1 MGFFVHWRGRKE
13 ISMTTTIFTR
23 DTHTEEKFG
32 GNRNLLRVATVATV
46 ILIGGVVL
54 LNIVRVTRINAGYV
68 GVEVNLAGSQRGA
81 QDIPVRTGWVFY
93 SPLKTQVIE
102 FPTFVQTVK
111 WTADINEG
119 HPVNEELVFNSREG
133 QEVRTDVSLSYAIDP
148 ARVPEFYVKY
158 RTDDLERF
166 THGIL
171 KDIVRNSLNEVASTY
186 SLEDIYGENK
196 ARFLREARDRVQS
209 QVEPVGVGIQQFGFI
224 GKPRFT
230 AAIEQAITQKTQ
242 AITEAERARNQLAV
256 TQAEMAKTVAEAEG
270 EARSQVE
277 RARGEATSAIE
288 RARGEAEANRLRQ
301 ASITP
306 QLLEWRRLENQRA
319 LVEKWNGELPRMI
332 VSDKT
337 GMIMPLPTEQR

>member
-1 MGFFVHWRGRKE
+1 
-13 ISMTTTIFTR
+13 MTTTIFTR

-119 HPVNEELVFNSREG
+119 HPVNEELIFNSREG

>member
-1 MGFFVHWRGRKE
+1 
-13 ISMTTTIFTR
+13 MTTTIFSDR
-23 DTHTEEKFG
+23 EIRSGIG
-32 GNRNLLRVATVATV
+32 GNLRYLIRAALLALAVT
-46 ILIGGVVL
+46 IGIVVL
-54 LNIVRVTRINAGYV
+54 MSVVQVTRIGAGYV

-93 SPLKTQVIE
+93 SPLKTEVIP

-111 WTADINEG
+111 WTADVSEG
-119 HPVNEELVFNSREG
+119 HPYNEEIVFNSKEG
-133 QEVRTDVSLSYAIDP
+133 QEVRADVSMSYAIDSTK
-148 ARVPEFYVKY
+148 VPEFYVKY
-158 RTDDLERF
+158 RTDNLDRF

-171 KDIVRNSLNEVASTY
+171 KDIVRNSLNEMASTY
-186 SLEDIYGENK
+186 KLEDIYGENK
-196 ARFLREARDRVQS
+196 AQFLRESRQRVQAQLS
-209 QVEPVGVGIQQFGFI
+209 SVGVQIQQFGFI

-270 EARSQVE
+270 EARSQIA
-277 RARGEATSAIE
+277 RAHGEATSLIE

-319 LVEKWNGELPRMI
+319 LVERWNGDLP
-332 VSDKT
+332 KT
-337 GMIMPLPTEQR
+337 VLGEKSNLLLPFPTEQK

>member
-1 MGFFVHWRGRKE
+1 MWSFVRKE
-13 ISMTTTIFTR
+13 ECMTTSIFNDR
-23 DTHTEEKFG
+23 EVRVSKFG
-32 GNRNLLRVATVATV
+32 GGNRIVFRILLGVAA
-46 ILIGGVVL
+46 LFIGIMLLTSVV
-54 LNIVRVTRINAGYV
+54 RMTRIGAGYV

-93 SPLKTQVIE
+93 SPLKTEIIA

-111 WTADINEG
+111 WTADLNEG
-119 HPVNEELVFNSREG
+119 SPLNEELVFNSKEG
-133 QEVRTDVSLSYAIDP
+133 QEVRVDVSLSYAIDA

-158 RTDDLERF
+158 RTDDLRRF

-186 SLEDIYGENK
+186 KLEDIYGENK
-196 ARFLREARDRVQS
+196 AQFLKESRARMQA
-209 QVEPVGVGIQQFGFI
+209 QLAPVGVEIQQFGFI

-256 TQAEMAKTVAEAEG
+256 TQAEMAKSVAEAEG
-270 EARSQVE
+270 EAKSQIA
-277 RARGEATSAIE
+277 RAQGEATSLIE

-306 QLLEWRRLENQRA
+306 QLLEWKRLENQRA
-319 LVEKWNGELPRMI
+319 MIDRWSGNVPTTVLGEKTNLL
-332 VSDKT
+332 
-337 GMIMPLPTEQR
+337 MPLPTEQK

>member
-1 MGFFVHWRGRKE
+1 
-13 ISMTTTIFTR
+13 MTTTIFNR
-23 DTHTEEKFG
+23 EHLTENRFG
-32 GNRNLLRVATVATV
+32 GMGRNLVRLIAIGVAFV
-46 ILIGGVVL
+46 IGGL
-54 LNIVRVTRINAGYV
+54 LLTSVVRVTRINAGYV

-81 QDIPVRTGWVFY
+81 QDIPIRTGWVFY

-119 HPVNEELVFNSREG
+119 HPLNEELVFNSKEG
-133 QEVRTDVSLSYAIDP
+133 QEVRADVSVSYAIDA

-186 SLEDIYGENK
+186 TLEDIYGENK
-196 ARFLREARDRVQS
+196 ARFLRESRERIQAQLA
-209 QVEPVGVGIQQFGFI
+209 PVGVGIQQFGFI

-256 TQAEMAKTVAEAEG
+256 TQAEMAKAVAEAEG
-270 EARSQVE
+270 EARSQV
-277 RARGEATSAIE
+277 E

-319 LVEKWNGELPRMI
+319 LVDKWNGELPRMI
-332 VSDKT
+332 VSDKA
-337 GMIMPLPTEQR
+337 GMIMPLPTDQR

>member
-1 MGFFVHWRGRKE
+1 
-13 ISMTTTIFTR
+13 MTTTIFNR
-23 DTHTEEKFG
+23 DTRHDEGFG
-32 GNRNLLRVATVATV
+32 GNNRNLFRIVA
-46 ILIGGVVL
+46 IGGAIIIGGFL
-54 LNIVRVTRINAGYV
+54 LTSILRVTRINAGYV

-119 HPVNEELVFNSREG
+119 HPLNEELVFNSKEG
-133 QEVRTDVSLSYAIDP
+133 QEVRTDVSLSYAID
-148 ARVPEFYVKY
+148 ATRVPEFYVKY

-186 SLEDIYGENK
+186 TLEDIYGENK
-196 ARFLREARDRVQS
+196 ARFLRESRERIQA

-242 AITEAERARNQLAV
+242 AITEAERARNQA
-256 TQAEMAKTVAEAEG
+256 G
-270 EARSQVE
+270 SRRS
-277 RARGEATSAIE
+277 
-288 RARGEAEANRLRQ
+288 
-301 ASITP
+301 
-306 QLLEWRRLENQRA
+306 
-319 LVEKWNGELPRMI
+319 
-332 VSDKT
+332 
-337 GMIMPLPTEQR
+337 